1 MYDKFTEFIK
11 DKQHI
16 CVVQAEN
23 PDGDSLGSALALEEA
38 LADKEV
44 SLYCPVDIPKYMR
57 YFEGWGRVDIEF
69 AYKADAIIIV
79 DTASTTLL
87 SKLLNDGAIRN
98 CLYSTPVLVI
108 DHHETEADL
117 EFPYESIIEPTS
129 SCCAL
134 LYKIFKDQNIA
145 VNAQCAEDIIYG
157 ILSDTL
163 GLTSPSTSS
172 DDYRAVAELLDD
184 GANIAEMEE
193 RRREFSKK
201 SPRILDYKADL
212 IKRVE
217 YHLDG
222 KLAQL
227 KNIYK
232 LYQAETT
239 ANTAKISP
247 RDLVNFLLAHQND
260 DKLKGAL
267 TSETLARLS
276 LAQYIMNHQDTKF
289 TYAELAK
296 QFNLDD
302 EKVKLVYALYEY
314 RYINTNPQ
322 LSLRTLIDFIN
333 NKILPNE
340 NYASRLSANERTQI
354 RTIAQLMHA
363 AAAGTPYNYEALYR
377 AILPLANNV
386 DKNQL
391 FLAYLYHGSLYDYD
405 ENWTLT
411 VEKFINYLSDKILPD
426 ARFAARIDDEMRT
439 KIQDGRD
446 TVNDAKK
453 LLVGPVHY
461 RALVETNL
469 PAEGEQTFSLISE
482 LKSKLGP
489 KNKTDYYVMGDS
501 AMAYEM
507 SQTFGGEMDF
517 ITVITM
523 LAIFA
528 VVVCTFKSFF
538 VSLLLV
544 LVIQCAVYIV
554 MAYLSLTGSSIFFI
568 ALIIVQAILMGA
580 TIDYAIL
587 FTTYYVENRSYYKL
601 GIKDALINT
610 YNRSI
615 GAILTSASI
624 LIIVTAIVGNLA
636 TAIAAM
642 VCSAISLGTF
652 CATVIILVLLPALLA
667 TLDRFIIKAPRTKNA
682 VSQKGLKK
690 VLESIKTI
698 L

>member
-145 VNAQCAEDIIYG
+145 INAQCAENIIYG

-222 KLAQL
+222 KLATVLIPFDDIQEYSDEYNPNVL
-227 KNIYK
+227 ILEELRLVEGVEIAVAIKTYPDGK
-232 LYQAETT
+232 LTG
-239 ANTAKISP
+239 KIRSVQP
-247 RDLVNFLLAHQND
+247 VADQVAGFFGGGGHP
-260 DKLKGAL
+260 
-267 TSETLARLS
+267 
-276 LAQYIMNHQDTKF
+276 Y
-289 TYAELAK
+289 
-296 QFNLDD
+296 
-302 EKVKLVYALYEY
+302 
-314 RYINTNPQ
+314 
-322 LSLRTLIDFIN
+322 
-333 NKILPNE
+333 
-340 NYASRLSANERTQI
+340 
-354 RTIAQLMHA
+354 
-363 AAAGTPYNYEALYR
+363 AAGFRVYDDYE
-377 AILPLANNV
+377 NV
-386 DKNQL
+386 
-391 FLAYLYHGSLYDYD
+391 
-405 ENWTLT
+405 
-411 VEKFINYLSDKILPD
+411 LPD
-426 ARFAARIDDEMRT
+426 LIEATM
-439 KIQDGRD
+439 K
-446 TVNDAKK
+446 
-453 LLVGPVHY
+453 
-461 RALVETNL
+461 ALD
-469 PAEGEQTFSLISE
+469 IH
-482 LKSKLGP
+482 
-489 KNKTDYYVMGDS
+489 
-501 AMAYEM
+501 
-507 SQTFGGEMDF
+507 
-517 ITVITM
+517 
-523 LAIFA
+523 
-528 VVVCTFKSFF
+528 
-538 VSLLLV
+538 
-544 LVIQCAVYIV
+544 
-554 MAYLSLTGSSIFFI
+554 
-568 ALIIVQAILMGA
+568 
-580 TIDYAIL
+580 
-587 FTTYYVENRSYYKL
+587 
-601 GIKDALINT
+601 
-610 YNRSI
+610 
-615 GAILTSASI
+615 
-624 LIIVTAIVGNLA
+624 
-636 TAIAAM
+636 
-642 VCSAISLGTF
+642 
-652 CATVIILVLLPALLA
+652 
-667 TLDRFIIKAPRTKNA
+667 
-682 VSQKGLKK
+682 
-690 VLESIKTI
+690 
-698 L
+698 